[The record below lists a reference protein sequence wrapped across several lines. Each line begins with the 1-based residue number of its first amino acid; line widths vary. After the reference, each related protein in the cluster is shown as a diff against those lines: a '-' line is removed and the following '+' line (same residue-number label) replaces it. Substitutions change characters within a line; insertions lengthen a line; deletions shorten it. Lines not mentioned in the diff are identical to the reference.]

1 MRDDDPIVR
10 RLPLAWMTVTSLG
23 LVVAS
28 AFLPWVR
35 TGEARRSS
43 YRLLRDLGTLG
54 VLDSG
59 PAVAGRVLWVLLP
72 AAAAT
77 ALLLVGFG
85 RVRPAAVVAMVAAL
99 IGLGGAVAVLR
110 SPVGA
115 LVGVWAML
123 AVAPAALV
131 LALVTLVTGNPGPA
145 AADEP
150 AVRPAR

>member
-1 MRDDDPIVR
+1 MR

-43 YRLLRDLGTLG
+43 YRLLRDLATLG

-99 IGLGGAVAVLR
+99 IGLGGDA
-110 SPVGA
+110 SPGRCSPYPERGSVGER
-115 LVGVWAML
+115 AML
-123 AVAPAALV
+123 ADFFRSALV
-131 LALVTLVTGNPGPA
+131 LATGRRWSSSEIL
-145 AADEP
+145 DEQTFDE
-150 AVRPAR
+150 AGG